1 MKKHIIVA
9 AITASLLSCNTM
21 TKNENP
27 LLGDFTALHQ
37 TVPFDKIENEHYI
50 PAFEVA
56 LAEAKAEINEIVSST
71 EEPTFEN
78 TIIALERAGERLNLI
93 STIFFNLNS
102 AHTND
107 TLQNIALE
115 ISPKLTEFS
124 NFITLNNELF
134 QKIKVVY
141 ENVDSSNLT
150 KEQEILLDDNYKSFS
165 RKGAALEDDKKAEY
179 SKIATEMSTLSL
191 EFQQNVLAATNEFE
205 LHLTTEDE
213 VKGLPNFVKE
223 MGASEAK
230 SRSKEGY
237 VFTLHAPSMVPFMQY
252 SERRDLREK
261 LWRAYNSRCF
271 KTEKYNN
278 ENIVKRI
285 VELRLKRAQ
294 LLGYAT
300 HADYALE
307 DRMASNSAAVNE
319 FLAELLDKSLPFAK
333 SDVKM
338 VNEYAKKNGADF
350 EVMPWDF
357 GYYSDKLKN
366 EKYALNDELLKPY
379 FELTAVRN
387 GVFALAT
394 ELYGIKFVKND
405 DIVPYQEDVECFE
418 VFDEDGSFLSVLY
431 LDFFPRS
438 SKSGGAW
445 MTSYREQYVKDGVNV
460 RPHVSLVCNFTKPTE
475 ETPSLLTFSELTTFL
490 HEFGHGLHGMLANG
504 TYVSTSGTNVAQDF
518 VELPSQILENWAT
531 EKEFLAMFA
540 KHYQTGEVIPDELV
554 EKIIASKNYLS
565 GYASVR
571 QLTFGISD
579 MAWHS
584 ITEPVEVTVQEFEKN
599 ATVKVVVLP
608 SVDDVCMSPS
618 FSHIFA
624 GGYSAGYYSYKWAEV
639 LDADAFSLFKEKG
652 IFNKEVAKSF
662 RENILSKGSSED
674 EMELFIKFRGRKPEI
689 DALLNRLVSE

>member
-9 AITASLLSCNTM
+9 AVAATLLSCNNM

-27 LLGDFTALHQ
+27 LLSEYTSLHQ
-37 TVPFDKIENEHYI
+37 TVPFDKIKNEHYI
-50 PAFEVA
+50 PAFDVA
-56 LAEAKAEINEIVSST
+56 IEEAKNEINNIISSK

-78 TIIALERAGERLNLI
+78 TIEALENAGQRLGLI
-93 STIFFNLNS
+93 SSIFFNLNS

-115 ISPKLTEFS
+115 VSPKLTEFS
-124 NFITLNNELF
+124 NYITLNNELF
-134 QKIKVVY
+134 KRIKEVY
-141 ENVDSSNLT
+141 DNCDRSKLT
-150 KEQEILLDDNYKSFS
+150 KEQEILLDNNYKSFS
-165 RKGAALEDDKKAEY
+165 RKGAALSDDKKEEY
-179 SKIATEMSTLSL
+179 SKIATELSTLSL
-191 EFQQNVLAATNEFE
+191 EFQQNVLAATNDFE

-213 VKGLPNFVKE
+213 IKGLPDFVKE
-223 MGASEAK
+223 IGVSEAK

-237 VFTLHAPSMVPFMQY
+237 VFTLQAPSMIPFLQY
-252 SERRDLREK
+252 AERRDLREK
-261 LWRAYNSRCF
+261 IWRAYNSRCF
-271 KTEKYNN
+271 NSEKFNN
-278 ENIVKRI
+278 ENIVKKI
-285 VELRLKRAQ
+285 VELRLQRAQ
-294 LLGYAT
+294 LLGYET

-307 DRMASNSAAVNE
+307 DRMAKNSDAVNE
-319 FLAELLDKSLPFAK
+319 FLSELLEKSLPYAK
-333 SDVKM
+333 SDVEM
-338 VNEYAKKNGADF
+338 VAKYAKDNGANF
-350 EVMPWDF
+350 EMMPWDF
-357 GYYSDKLKN
+357 SYYSDKLKN
-366 EKYALNDELLKPY
+366 EKYSLNDELLKPY

-394 ELYGIKFVKND
+394 ELYGIKFVKNN

-418 VFDEDGSFLSVLY
+418 VFDEDGTFLSVLY

-438 SKSGGAW
+438 SKTGGAW
-445 MTSYREQYVKDGVNV
+445 MTSYREQFVKDGINV

-475 ETPSLLTFSELTTFL
+475 GNPSLLTFGEVTTFL

-504 TYVSTSGTNVAQDF
+504 TYESTSGTNVARDF

-540 KHYQTGEVIPDELV
+540 KHYKTGEVIPDELV

-584 ITEPVEVTVQEFEKN
+584 ITEPVSVSVKDFEKN
-599 ATVKVVVLP
+599 ATAKASVLP
-608 SVDDVCMSPS
+608 SIDDACMSPS

-662 RENILSKGSSED
+662 RDNILSKGSSED
-674 EMELFIKFRGRKPEI
+674 EMDLFIKFRGRKPEI
-689 DALLNRLVSE
+689 DALLNRLISE